1 MDIIKELGPLAIA
14 SRMKRLAELVFKQ
27 AINVYRVHG
36 IDFEPKWFPLFY
48 LLSQKESIGVMEASE
63 YLNISHPAVI
73 QFVKELEKK
82 GWVMSEKSPEDARK
96 RILKLTE
103 KGWAFLPQLQEI
115 WDNIKTVN
123 QQLIS
128 KEAHDLMR
136 SVEAFEQYF
145 LKDGFYID
153 YYQKYID
160 EKSK

>member
-73 QFVKELEKK
+73 QFVKELEKRL
-82 GWVMSEKSPEDARK
+82 GNVRK
-96 RILKLTE
+96 I
-103 KGWAFLPQLQEI
+103 A
-115 WDNIKTVN
+115 
-123 QQLIS
+123 
-128 KEAHDLMR
+128 
-136 SVEAFEQYF
+136 
-145 LKDGFYID
+145 
-153 YYQKYID
+153 
-160 EKSK
+160 

>member
-1 MDIIKELGPLAIA
+1 
-14 SRMKRLAELVFKQ
+14 
-27 AINVYRVHG
+27 
-36 IDFEPKWFPLFY
+36 
-48 LLSQKESIGVMEASE
+48 
-63 YLNISHPAVI
+63 
-73 QFVKELEKK
+73 
-82 GWVMSEKSPEDARK
+82 MSEKSPEDARK